1 MRAPSLRVAM
11 VVVALVAFAAAAV
24 AIDVPAT
31 FRVQTTADEPHYL
44 VTALSIAQ
52 DGDLDVRPQYER
64 NEYRPF
70 YAITLAPQARP
81 QPDGR
86 LVEPHDPLL
95 PVLIAVPT
103 AIGGWALAKLTL
115 CLFAAAV
122 ATLTLWTSVRRF
134 AVPVLPAA
142 LVAGVL
148 GASAPLAAYGTQVY
162 PEIVGA
168 LATVA
173 GVAALTGPLRRG
185 GIAVL
190 VIAIVALPWL
200 AVKYAPV
207 AVALALLGLWRLW
220 RGGRPRAAGGL
231 ALGLA
236 AAAVAF
242 LVVHEALYG
251 GTTPYAAGSY
261 FVDGQ
266 LQVIGSHPD
275 YFGRSRRLVGLFVD
289 RDFGIA
295 AWQPAWLALI
305 PALGALAGRR
315 PPGALTLALPLAAGW
330 FTATFVALTMQGWW
344 FPGRQ
349 LVVVLPLAA
358 IVIAWWVRAG
368 GWRLVTFLC
377 LGAVGVLAQGWI
389 VAEGLRGDLAW
400 VVNLQATANP
410 LYRAWRQALPDYL
423 HEDAATW
430 VLHWGWA
437 ALAVV
442 VAVLAYLDAR
452 SARSSSRW
460 RSSIRRILPVRVFG
474 RSSTNS
480 ISRG

>member
-1 MRAPSLRVAM
+1 MRAPSLRAAM
-11 VVVALVAFAAAAV
+11 VVVALVAFAAAAAAV
-24 AIDVPAT
+24 NVPAT

-52 DGDLDVRPQYER
+52 DGDLDVRPQYDGE
-64 NEYRPF
+64 EYRPF

-81 QPDGR
+81 QADGR

-95 PVLIAVPT
+95 PVILAAPT
-103 AIGGWALAKLTL
+103 AIGGWVWAKLTL

-134 AVPVLPAA
+134 DVPVVPAA

-168 LATVA
+168 LATVCA
-173 GVAALTGPLRRG
+173 VAALTGPLRRG

-190 VIAIVALPWL
+190 VVAVVALPWL

-220 RGGRPRAAGGL
+220 RGGRPRAAV
-231 ALGLA
+231 GLA
-236 AAAVAF
+236 AGLAVAAVGF

-289 RDFGIA
+289 RDFGIS
-295 AWQPAWLALI
+295 
-305 PALGALAGRR
+305 R
-315 PPGALTLALPLAAGW
+315 LAAGL
-330 FTATFVALTMQGWW
+330 AGPDPRARG
-344 FPGRQ
+344 PGGPPAR
-349 LVVVLPLAA
+349 
-358 IVIAWWVRAG
+358 R
-368 GWRLVTFLC
+368 
-377 LGAVGVLAQGWI
+377 
-389 VAEGLRGDLAW
+389 
-400 VVNLQATANP
+400 
-410 LYRAWRQALPDYL
+410 
-423 HEDAATW
+423 
-430 VLHWGWA
+430 
-437 ALAVV
+437 
-442 VAVLAYLDAR
+442 AR
-452 SARSSSRW
+452 SPWRCPWPRGGSSRRSS
-460 RSSIRRILPVRVFG
+460 P
-474 RSSTNS
+474 
-480 ISRG
+480 

>member
-1 MRAPSLRVAM
+1 MRGASLRVAM
-11 VVVALVAFAAAAV
+11 VVVALVAFAASAV

-52 DGDLDVRPQYER
+52 DGDLDVRPQYEDDA
-64 NEYRPF
+64 YRPF
-70 YAITLAPQARP
+70 YAITLTPQARP
-81 QPDGR
+81 QPDDR

-95 PVLIAVPT
+95 PAILAIPT
-103 AIGGWALAKLTL
+103 AVGGWALAKLTL

-148 GASAPLAAYGTQVY
+148 GASAPLAAYGSQVY

-168 LATVA
+168 LATLA
-173 GVAALTGPLRRG
+173 AVAALTGPLRRG
-185 GIAVL
+185 GLIVL
-190 VIAIVALPWL
+190 VLAVVALPWL

-207 AVALALLGLWRLW
+207 AVALAALGLWRLW
-220 RGGRPRAAGGL
+220 RGGRLRAVAGLGVAL
-231 ALGLA
+231 AV
-236 AAAVAF
+236 AAVAF

-275 YFGRSRRLVGLFVD
+275 YAGRSRRLVGLFVD

-315 PPGALTLALPLAAGW
+315 PPGGLTLALPVAAGW
-330 FTATFVALTMQGWW
+330 FVATFVALTMQGWW

-358 IVIAWWVRAG
+358 IVIAWWARSG
-368 GWRLVTFLC
+368 GWRLTTFLV
-377 LGAVGVLAQGWI
+377 LGAVGVLTQAWI

-400 VVNLQATANP
+400 VVNLQSTANP
-410 LYRAWRQALPDYL
+410 LYRAWREALPSYL

-437 ALAVV
+437 A
-442 VAVLAYLDAR
+442 VAVAVAVAAYRDAR
-452 SARSSSRW
+452 RLPSPAGDAATTRGARRAN
-460 RSSIRRILPVRVFG
+460 L
-474 RSSTNS
+474 TA
-480 ISRG
+480 